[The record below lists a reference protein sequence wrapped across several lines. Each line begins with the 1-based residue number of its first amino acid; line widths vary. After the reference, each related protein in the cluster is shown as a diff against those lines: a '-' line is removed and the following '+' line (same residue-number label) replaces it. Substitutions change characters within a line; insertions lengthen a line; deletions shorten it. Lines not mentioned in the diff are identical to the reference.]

1 VFVDYYSDNSLL
13 SAIGCLVNKL
23 AIYMAVNT
31 IACYCII
38 INFSAFSTLN
48 IPILSLALSTRRLV
62 LTCGKNTLFDYL

>member
-48 IPILSLALSTRRLV
+48 ISILSLALSTRRLV